1 MPIGHEWRVLGSH
14 LRQRSGVPPADNKG
28 VDLTIAIP
36 SRGRIGQ
43 LTRLL
48 TALTRQTLHA
58 HRFEVLVGL
67 DGEAS
72 PVSHPRA
79 RILRLQHRGPAATRN
94 TLVAIAQ
101 GEVILFLNDDVI
113 PEPDLAERH
122 LAAHRELGPADLVL
136 GSAPWV
142 VPEGDTLFDR
152 LIRETSL
159 IFFYDAMNEVERD
172 RDWGFRHAW
181 TLNLSLRTDIARQCP
196 FDERLRRA
204 MFEDLEWGYR
214 LALSHGSRVLYRPGA
229 RVTHDH
235 RYTPADYLARERR
248 LGAEALTLA
257 AVNPAC
263 AEAIFRRDIRDAEFV
278 RECRRLIAQEQEVA
292 FVLERE
298 FLDLA
303 HAPVSAGAHS
313 GADIPALYQRFVPLK
328 RHWWR
333 QGLVEAAARAPGLG
347 STWAA

>member
-1 MPIGHEWRVLGSH
+1 M
-14 LRQRSGVPPADNKG
+14 
-28 VDLTIAIP
+28 DLTIAIP
-36 SRGRIGQ
+36 SLGRSGH

-48 TALTRQTLHA
+48 DALTRQTLDA

-67 DGEAS
+67 DGETSLA
-72 PVSHPRA
+72 SHPRA
-79 RILRLQHRGPAATRN
+79 QILRLQHRGPAATRN
-94 TLVAIAQ
+94 TLVALAR

-122 LAAHRELGPADLVL
+122 LTAHRELGPADLVL
-136 GSAPWV
+136 GSAPWR
-142 VPEGDTLFDR
+142 VPENDTLFDR

-159 IFFYDAMNEVERD
+159 IFFYDAMNDTDRD

-181 TLNLSLRTDIARQCP
+181 TLNLSLRTELARECP

-204 MFEDLEWGYR
+204 MFEDLEWAYR
-214 LALSHGSRVLYRPGA
+214 LARAHGSRVLYRPGA

-235 RYTPADYLARERR
+235 RYTPAGYLARERT

-263 AEAIFRRDIRDAEFV
+263 AEAIFRREIRETEFV

-303 HAPVSAGAHS
+303 HAPVTAGPHP
-313 GADIPALYQRFVPLK
+313 GADIPALYQRFLPLK

-333 QGLVEAAARAPGLG
+333 QGLVEASARAPGLG

>member
-1 MPIGHEWRVLGSH
+1 M
-14 LRQRSGVPPADNKG
+14 
-28 VDLTIAIP
+28 DLTIAIP
-36 SRGRIGQ
+36 SLGRTGQ

-48 TALTRQTLHA
+48 TALTHQTLDA
-58 HRFEVLVGL
+58 HRFEVLVGF
-67 DGEAS
+67 DGETS
-72 PVSHPRA
+72 PLSHPRA
-79 RILRLQHRGPAATRN
+79 QILRLQHRGPAATRN
-94 TLVAIAQ
+94 TLVALAR
-101 GEVILFLNDDVI
+101 GEVILFLNDDVF

-136 GSAPWV
+136 GSAPWH
-142 VPEGDTLFDR
+142 VPAGDSLFDR

-159 IFFYDAMNEVERD
+159 IFFYDAMNEAERD

-181 TLNLSLRTDIARQCP
+181 TLNLSLRTALARRCP
-196 FDERLRRA
+196 FDERLRKA
-204 MFEDLEWGYR
+204 MFEDLEWAAR
-214 LALSHGSRVLYRPGA
+214 LAHAHGSRVLYRPEA

-263 AEAIFRRDIRDAEFV
+263 AEAIFRREIREADFV
-278 RECRRLIAQEQEVA
+278 RECRRLITQEQEAA

-303 HAPVSAGAHS
+303 HAESHP
-313 GADIPALYQRFVPLK
+313 GADIPALYQRFLPLK

-333 QGLVEAAARAPGLG
+333 QGLVEAAARVPGLG